1 MKRNEIKLRLREA
14 LDELF
19 GVSEAG
25 HKDFERNPSKDDDE
39 SKNNNLNKKQGEGGK
54 KDYTDVRRAFE
65 KIGGPSMVDVM
76 KLTGTPDDEK
86 GVNRSL
92 FRKKVKQIKNKD
104 TGSYYQFSDEELN
117 QVRAAL
123 DIQK

>member
-1 MKRNEIKLRLREA
+1 MDRGNIKFKIREA

-19 GVSEAG
+19 NISEA
-25 HKDFERNPSKDDDE
+25 KKRDE
-39 SKNNNLNKKQGEGGK
+39 KNNLNKKAGEGGK
-54 KDYTDVRRAFE
+54 RDYSDIRRAFD
-65 KIGGPSMVDVM
+65 KLGGPSMVDVM
-76 KLTGTPDDEK
+76 KLIGIPDDEK

-104 TGSYYQFSDEELN
+104 TGSYYQFDDEELN

-123 DIQK
+123 DIKN

>member
-1 MKRNEIKLRLREA
+1 MEKSIIKIRLKEA

-19 GVSEAG
+19 SVSEAEDTDKEE
-25 HKDFERNPSKDDDE
+25 KDKE
-39 SKNNNLNKKQGEGGK
+39 SDKSEKTGR
-54 KDYTDVRRAFE
+54 KDYSDVRRAFE
-65 KIGGPSMVDVM
+65 KLGGPSMVDVM
-76 KLTGTPDDEK
+76 KLTGIPDDEK

-104 TGSYYQFSDEELN
+104 TGSFYQFDDEELN

-123 DIQK
+123 DIKK

>member
-1 MKRNEIKLRLREA
+1 MEKNVIKIKLREA

-19 GVSEAG
+19 SVTEVG
-25 HKDFERNPSKDDDE
+25 HKDFERNPRRDDDE
-39 SKNNNLNKKQGEGGK
+39 PKKNNLNKKQGEGGK
-54 KDYTDVRRAFE
+54 KDYTDVKRSFE

-76 KLTGTPDDEK
+76 KLTGIPDDEK

>member
-1 MKRNEIKLRLREA
+1 MGNANIKMMVREA

-19 GVSEAG
+19 NVDEVKRGKSE
-25 HKDFERNPSKDDDE
+25 KDKDDD
-39 SKNNNLNKKQGEGGK
+39 KKMRPLKKGAHKEGGRR
-54 KDYTDVRRAFE
+54 DYSDVRRAFE
-65 KIGGPSMVDVM
+65 KLGGPSMVDVM
-76 KLTGTPDDEK
+76 ILTGVPDDEK

-104 TGSYYQFSDEELN
+104 TGSFYQFDDEELN

-123 DIQK
+123 DIKK

>member
-1 MKRNEIKLRLREA
+1 MNFMANNYIKSMLREA

-19 GVSEAG
+19 SVE
-25 HKDFERNPSKDDDE
+25 E
-39 SKNNNLNKKQGEGGK
+39 GK
-54 KDYTDVRRAFE
+54 KSNKRSKKYLKDKKDKKDGRGGRKDYSDVRRAFE

-76 KLTGTPDDEK
+76 ILTGIPDDEK

-104 TGSYYQFSDEELN
+104 TGSYYQFDDEELN
-117 QVRAAL
+117 KVRAAL
-123 DIQK
+123 DIAK